1 VTAIPDSSASRAL
14 ILAPQGRDAAVAVA
28 LLKEASIASVVC
40 ADLAAFQQALGD
52 EASFAVVTEDALQ
65 AAGCCGIAA
74 WVEAQPSWSDLP
86 FIILTQRGGGP
97 ERNPGAA
104 RLSEVLGNVTFLERP
119 FHPTTFVSVARA
131 ALKWRYRQYE
141 ARTRMEELHEGEER
155 LRTALRAGRL
165 GSWELDIASR
175 KLTASAAFKLFFG
188 RGADEPID
196 YEDVLHT
203 IHPDDRARVQAAL
216 RSSIETGTDYEIEH
230 RNVWPDGSIHWIEAR
245 ARITRNGRGNRTRL
259 VGVCSDITVRKA
271 AEQELRRLNETLE
284 ERVGERTAELE
295 QAHKIV
301 LDEIAQ
307 RERAEEQLR
316 QAQKMEMIGQLTG
329 GVAHDFNNLLMAVI
343 GNLDLLR
350 KHIPRDSR
358 STRLIES
365 ALLGA
370 RRGAELTQRLLAFA
384 RRQDL
389 KIAPTNIIDLVNGMS
404 DLLER
409 SVGSQTEVRI
419 VLPQAVPLA
428 LVDPNQLEL
437 ALLNLVVNARDAMP
451 GGGTLTIEVDV
462 AEAAAGCELA
472 PGRYLCVTVSD
483 TGEGMDTET
492 LARATEPFFST
503 KEVGKGTGLGLS
515 TIHGLVVQLHG
526 ALRLSSEVGRG
537 TRAELWLPVTTA
549 PAATVKAPAPAAEIE
564 HAIPP
569 KATILLVDD
578 DALIAMST
586 AAMLEDLGHEVIEAD
601 SGESALEML
610 RRHHGTVDLMI
621 TDYSMPKMT
630 GAQLAEAARE
640 LQPRLPILLATG
652 YAELP
657 PGSACDLPRLGKPYR
672 QADLAAEI
680 AKVLKPGAAA

>member
-1 VTAIPDSSASRAL
+1 MTAIPDARSSKAL
-14 ILAPQGRDAAVAVA
+14 IFAPQGRDAAIAAA
-28 LLKEASIASVVC
+28 LLNEASIASTIC
-40 ADLAAFQQALGD
+40 PNLLAIQQALGD
-52 EASFAVVTEDALQ
+52 EASFAVVTEEALLSS
-65 AAGCCGIAA
+65 GFRGIAL

-104 RLSEVLGNVTFLERP
+104 RLSEALGNVTFLERP
-119 FHPTTFVSVARA
+119 FHPMTFISVART
-131 ALKWRYRQYE
+131 ALKGRHRQYE

-155 LRTALRAGRL
+155 LRMALRAGRL
-165 GSWELDIASR
+165 GSWELDIASW
-175 KLTASAAFKLFFG
+175 KLTVSAACKSFFG
-188 RGADEPID
+188 RSADEPFA
-196 YEDVLHT
+196 YEDLLDS

-216 RSSIETGTDYEIEH
+216 RSSSDAGADYAIEH

-245 ARITRNGRGNRTRL
+245 ARIARDRRGTRARL
-259 VGVCSDITVRKA
+259 VGVCSDITVRKT
-271 AEQELRRLNETLE
+271 AEQELRHLNETLE
-284 ERVGERTAELE
+284 ERVAERTAELE

-329 GVAHDFNNLLMAVI
+329 GVAHDFNNLLMAII

-350 KHIPRDSR
+350 KHIPRDPR

-365 ALLGA
+365 ALSGA
-370 RRGAELTQRLLAFA
+370 RRGASLTQRRLAFA

-389 KIAPTNIIDLVNGMS
+389 KVEPINLIDLVNGMS
-404 DLLER
+404 DLLDR
-409 SVGSQTEVRI
+409 SVGSQIELRI
-419 VLPQAVPLA
+419 VLPQAVPPA
-428 LVDPNQLEL
+428 LVDANQLEL

-462 AEAAAGCELA
+462 AEAAAGCELV
-472 PGRYLCVTVSD
+472 PGRYVRLSVSD
-483 TGEGMDTET
+483 TGEGMNAAT

-503 KEVGKGTGLGLS
+503 KEIGKGTGLGLS
-515 TIHGLVVQLHG
+515 MIHGLAVQLSG
-526 ALRLSSEVGRG
+526 SLRLSSEVGRG

-549 PAATVKAPAPAAEIE
+549 PAATVKAPAAEPQL
-564 HAIPP
+564 AVAP

-578 DALIAMST
+578 DDLIAMST
-586 AAMLEDLGHEVIEAD
+586 ADMLEDLGHKVIEAD
-601 SGESALEML
+601 SGPSALEIL
-610 RRHHGTVDLMI
+610 RRYQGTVDLMI
-621 TDYSMPKMT
+621 TDYAMPKMT
-630 GAQLAEAARE
+630 GAQLAEAARK
-640 LQPRLPILLATG
+640 LQPGLPVLLATG

-657 PGSACDLPRLGKPYR
+657 PGSACDLPRLNKPYH
-672 QADLAAEI
+672 QAQLAAEI